1 MSGHKPRAGPPTF
14 SATDLDSM
22 LAVSCGGPPS
32 TEGMLVRWGEAVYVE
47 RGVVQNVA
55 EIAEASF
62 ARGRGR
68 RRRGRWRAGVSNA
81 SCHVGG
87 VVLVNPPR
95 AYRNPAS

>member
-1 MSGHKPRAGPPTF
+1 MRRA
-14 SATDLDSM
+14 
-22 LAVSCGGPPS
+22 
-32 TEGMLVRWGEAVYVE
+32 TEGMLVRWGEAVDVE

-55 EIAEASF
+55 EIAEASC

-68 RRRGRWRAGVSNA
+68 RRRGRWRGGVSDA

-95 AYRNPAS
+95 VYRNPAS